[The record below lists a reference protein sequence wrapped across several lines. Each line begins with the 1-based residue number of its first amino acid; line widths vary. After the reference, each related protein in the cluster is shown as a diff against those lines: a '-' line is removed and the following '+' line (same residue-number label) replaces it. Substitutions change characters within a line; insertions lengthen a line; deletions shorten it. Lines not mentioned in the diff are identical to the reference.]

1 MRSEDTESD
10 GGRQMQHID
19 IPSDER
25 MRQLAAHRHPG
36 SVSLYLPTGVG
47 PDDGRR
53 ARSDLASA
61 RDRVAGIL
69 SRVAPEEADA
79 VTAALDELADDIG
92 FFEEVAR
99 TLAVFVSGEHIE
111 TYRVANR
118 LPQAVTVSDR
128 FRLTP
133 LLRAATVPG
142 DALVLALSAN
152 AVRLISIAADGSA
165 AEIPVPGMPHDVAGY
180 AGPESVRERSYSIKR
195 VGAEG
200 EKVRLTRFA
209 RAVESALRPVLAD
222 ARRPLIL
229 AATEPLAGI
238 YRSINSYHGLARAA
252 LEGNPDDV
260 SADELAGR
268 ARTVLDAL
276 HADRL
281 ARLRADYDAGA
292 SAGRA
297 LSDPSDV
304 ARAAAAGAIDTLLA
318 DFENP
323 IPGWVDDTG
332 EVHFEEATDETGP
345 DVVDDIVRMALATG
359 ARVLAVRAPDLP
371 TPRPLA
377 AILRYRI

>member
-1 MRSEDTESD
+1 
-10 GGRQMQHID
+10 MQHID

-36 SVSLYLPTGVG
+36 SVSIYLQTGVG

-53 ARSDLASA
+53 ARSDLEGA
-61 RDRVAGIL
+61 RDRAAEIL
-69 SRVAPEEADA
+69 TRLAPEEADA
-79 VTAALDELADDIG
+79 VTAALDGLAEDTR
-92 FFEEVAR
+92 FFEEVSR
-99 TLAVFVSGEHIE
+99 SLAVLVSGSHIE

-118 LPQAVTVSDR
+118 LPPAVTVSDR

-152 AVRLISIAADGSA
+152 AVRLISVAADGSA
-165 AEIPVPGMPHDVAGY
+165 AETPVPGMPHDVAGY
-180 AGPESVRERSYSIKR
+180 AGSESVRERSYSVKR

-200 EKVRLTRFA
+200 EKVRLTQFA
-209 RAVESALRPVLAD
+209 RAIESALRPVLTG

-238 YRSINSYHGLARAA
+238 YRGVNSYHGLARAA
-252 LEGNPDDV
+252 IEGSPDDL
-260 SADELAGR
+260 SPDELASGAR
-268 ARTVLDAL
+268 AVLETL
-276 HADRL
+276 HAARL

-318 DFENP
+318 DVDSRL
-323 IPGWVDDTG
+323 PGTVD
-332 EVHFEEATDETGP
+332 EAGRVQFDDASDGTGP
-345 DVVDDIVRMALATG
+345 DVVDDIVRMALITG

-371 TPRPLA
+371 TPQPVA
-377 AILRYRI
+377 AILRYRL